1 MKPVTVK
8 LEDGTEAISMRDGKP
23 LFLDDSGK
31 EVAFDVAHTTTTI
44 SRLNAESKNHREAKE
59 AAESALKKFEGIEDP
74 AEAIKAMTTVKN
86 LDSKQLIDAGK
97 VEEIKNEA
105 IKAVEEKYKPV
116 MEERDNLKSTLNN
129 EMIGGRFAR
138 STFISEKIA
147 VPADFVE
154 ARFGKNFEIKGGKVI
169 AKDNNGNPVYSK
181 ERPGETA
188 DFDEALSILVDQ
200 YPQKDHI
207 LKGDGQRGSGSR
219 GDGGGQGG
227 SGQGKMSR
235 AEFDALA
242 ARDPA
247 GANKLMTEGKTEVVD

>member
-1 MKPVTVK
+1 MKPVTIK
-8 LEDGTEAISMRDGKP
+8 LDNGDEAIAMRDGKP
-23 LFLDDSGK
+23 LFTDDSGK
-31 EVAFDVAHTTTTI
+31 EVAFDVAHTTSTI
-44 SRLNAESKNHREAKE
+44 SRLNAESKTHREAKE
-59 AAESALKKFEGIEDP
+59 AAEKQLKNFEGIEDP
-74 AEAIKAMTTVKN
+74 AEAIKALTTVKN

-105 IKAVEEKYKPV
+105 IKAVEDKYKPV
-116 MEERDNLKSTLNN
+116 IEENQTLKTTLNN

-138 STFISEKIA
+138 STFINEKIA

-154 ARFGKNFEIKGGKVI
+154 ARFGKNFSIKDGKVV
-169 AKDNNGNPVYSK
+169 AVDNNGNPVYSK

-188 DFDEALSILVDQ
+188 DFDEALEILVEA

-207 LKGDGQRGSGSR
+207 LKGDGQRGSGSK
-219 GDGGGQGG
+219 G
-227 SGQGKMSR
+227 SGTGTGQGKMSR

-247 GANKLMTEGKTEVVD
+247 GASQLMAEGKTEVVD